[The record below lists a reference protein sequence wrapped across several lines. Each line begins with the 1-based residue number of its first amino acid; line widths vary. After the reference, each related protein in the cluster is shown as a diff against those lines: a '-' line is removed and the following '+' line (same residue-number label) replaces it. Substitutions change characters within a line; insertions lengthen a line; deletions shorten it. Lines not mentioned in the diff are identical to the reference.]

1 MKGLIALAKKNESIS
16 DKIVRLYKEGYSI
29 PEIAKEMEMPKD
41 NVPRILEKHFP
52 DYASFEQPVREGADE
67 NGNGK
72 KSVFNMSVSEL
83 SERRTKSR
91 RTLSL
96 QG

>member
-41 NVPRILEKHFP
+41 NVMKT
-52 DYASFEQPVREGADE
+52 AT
-67 NGNGK
+67 
-72 KSVFNMSVSEL
+72 
-83 SERRTKSR
+83 ERRAFSIC
-91 RTLSL
+91 L
-96 QG
+96 

>member
-1 MKGLIALAKKNESIS
+1 MAKKNESIS

-67 NGNGK
+67 TAT
-72 KSVFNMSVSEL
+72 
-83 SERRTKSR
+83 ERRAFSIC
-91 RTLSL
+91 L
-96 QG
+96 

>member
-41 NVPRILEKHFP
+41 NVPRILENFQGRQGG
-52 DYASFEQPVREGADE
+52 FGRW
-67 NGNGK
+67 
-72 KSVFNMSVSEL
+72 KS
-83 SERRTKSR
+83 
-91 RTLSL
+91 
-96 QG
+96 

>member
-1 MKGLIALAKKNESIS
+1 MAKKNESIS

-72 KSVFNMSVSEL
+72 K
-83 SERRTKSR
+83 ERFQYVCKRAFRKEE
-91 RTLSL
+91 
-96 QG
+96 QKAGEC